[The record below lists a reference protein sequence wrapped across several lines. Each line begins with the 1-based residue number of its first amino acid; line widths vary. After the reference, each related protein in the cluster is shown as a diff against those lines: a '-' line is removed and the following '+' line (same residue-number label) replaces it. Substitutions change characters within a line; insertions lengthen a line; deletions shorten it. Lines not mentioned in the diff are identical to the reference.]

1 MRRGWRGVKG
11 LWQSLSHQAPL
22 VGFDFRGS
30 GPWGIGGRPKCSTV
44 PSRALRAPERVLA
57 KLRRCRLLT

>member
-44 PSRALRAPERVLA
+44 P
-57 KLRRCRLLT
+57 